1 MATLAKP
8 SAPLRQSAATLL
20 QTQEETS
27 AKLRQPRMSY
37 DPWTRH
43 EQRFPGDAAVAR
55 LEALRSHFVERS
67 AHYIGFPNSRLL
79 SFAELGDFLRFN
91 INNIGDPYHPNGG
104 INTCHF
110 EREVIHFWAQQL
122 QLDPSS
128 AWGYITNGSTEA
140 IMYGIAQGRDRH
152 EDAVLLFSEE
162 SHYCLH
168 KIAHLLRLPHRVV
181 ASHGDGS
188 LSLEA
193 LEVAIRA
200 LKGRPFI
207 LNLTVGTTFHG
218 AIEPPQLVLELLER
232 LHCRN
237 YHLHIDAALYGPMLT
252 WMDSAPLF
260 DFRLP
265 IHTLSFSGHKF
276 LGAPIPCGVVLSH
289 SDPIRPFDGSA
300 EYVGSLDTTLSGSRD
315 GLAAL
320 VLWLVIQ
327 RVGARGL
334 SELARESLALAVD
347 FADRMESA
355 GISVNRHEHGC
366 ILVFRRPHEALA
378 RRWQL
383 ATRGN
388 DAHIVTVPGVTSEM
402 LETFLHEWIEAV
414 PDGPPGP
421 SPSTAGPAETTAV
434 RGMR

>member
-1 MATLAKP
+1 MN
-8 SAPLRQSAATLL
+8 
-20 QTQEETS
+20 
-27 AKLRQPRMSY
+27 Y
-37 DPWTRH
+37 DPWSRH
-43 EQRFPGDAAVAR
+43 EQRFPGKEAVAR

-91 INNIGDPYHPNGG
+91 INNIGDPFHPNDG

-110 EREVIHFWAQQL
+110 EREVLSFWARQL
-122 QLDPSS
+122 HLEPSS

-168 KIAHLLRLPHRVV
+168 KIAHLLRLPHRVI
-181 ASHGDGS
+181 ASHADGC
-188 LSLEA
+188 LDLNA
-193 LEVAIRA
+193 LADAIRA
-200 LKGRPFI
+200 LEGRPFI
-207 LNLTVGTTFHG
+207 LNLTLGTTFHG
-218 AIEPPQLVLELLER
+218 AIEPPQQVLELLER
-232 LHCRN
+232 MHCRN
-237 YHLHIDAALYGPMLT
+237 FHLHVDAALYGPMLT
-252 WMDSAPLF
+252 WIDAAPLF

-315 GLAAL
+315 GLSAL

-327 RVGARGL
+327 RLGARGMA
-334 SELARESLALAVD
+334 ELAAESLQLAID
-347 FADRMESA
+347 FAGRMGHA
-355 GISVNRHEHGC
+355 GLDVTRHEHGC
-366 ILVFRRPHEALA
+366 ILVFPRPEQALA

-383 ATRGN
+383 ATRG
-388 DAHIVTVPGVTSEM
+388 DFAHIVTVPGVTSEM
-402 LETFLHEWIEAV
+402 LEGFLGEWIQSRSRHE
-414 PDGPPGP
+414 PGL
-421 SPSTAGPAETTAV
+421 SPSAATTPDTTAMG
-434 RGMR
+434 GMR